1 MAQLP
6 LGSVYACM
14 HACVF
19 GSGNSFG
26 NNSRNCCLTLCGKI
40 PRKRFDK
47 YIDRD
52 RSFIYRC
59 TVCLFITCFQYFP
72 DISWPCLCH
81 VCLSYIVFVFIFSV
95 YLSVSSASPLLL
107 CLRALCRIFCTLFF
121 LHTHS
126 YLVCCFVT
134 IAVKLCLHT
143 HKHMHTH
150 TYTVTYVLH
159 GNVTVTALCTAV
171 LTKFWTH
178 AVAEGSDADAN
189 VSVCAFFSAAVGS
202 CRPCVCAW
210 VVHSCNSAVLRYS
223 SALAATATALFY
235 CCYTND
241 ATRRRRQ
248 QRRRHHRQR
257 QRRCS
262 VWFGSLRFGFGSFV
276 RLSVTQW
283 VERTLGLAGFVSHG
297 CGYICMHV
305 CMCMFALSI
314 VVFPLCSKYA
324 ALCIVSERERE
335 SCTCNA
341 AFVFAS
347 LSRRAAPRSLF
358 LSLSFA
364 CAANSIDAR
373 IFQMPFL
380 RRK

>member
-1 MAQLP
+1 MVQLP
-6 LGSVYACM
+6 LGSMYACM

-52 RSFIYRC
+52 RSLIYRC

-150 TYTVTYVLH
+150 TYTVTHVLH

-171 LTKFWTH
+171 LTKF
-178 AVAEGSDADAN
+178 
-189 VSVCAFFSAAVGS
+189 
-202 CRPCVCAW
+202 
-210 VVHSCNSAVLRYS
+210 
-223 SALAATATALFY
+223 
-235 CCYTND
+235 
-241 ATRRRRQ
+241 
-248 QRRRHHRQR
+248 
-257 QRRCS
+257 
-262 VWFGSLRFGFGSFV
+262 
-276 RLSVTQW
+276 
-283 VERTLGLAGFVSHG
+283 
-297 CGYICMHV
+297 
-305 CMCMFALSI
+305 
-314 VVFPLCSKYA
+314 
-324 ALCIVSERERE
+324 
-335 SCTCNA
+335 
-341 AFVFAS
+341 
-347 LSRRAAPRSLF
+347 
-358 LSLSFA
+358 
-364 CAANSIDAR
+364 
-373 IFQMPFL
+373 
-380 RRK
+380 